1 MFPDI
6 RFRHTSMPG
15 AQLRRGEP
23 ARFGEL
29 PLGDGTGTVSTDAE
43 HHSLQNP
50 GAGTLKARRTA
61 VHKTLIYSILLMA
74 GHTVAEGGGFCG
86 GGRKIYEVH
95 RRPTQSIERPRASG
109 ASLPTSR

>member
-50 GAGTLKARRTA
+50 GAGTLEARRTA

-74 GHTVAEGGGFCG
+74 GQTLPYDDGFG
-86 GGRKIYEVH
+86 EADRKFTDDH
-95 RRPTQSIERPRASG
+95 RR
-109 ASLPTSR
+109 